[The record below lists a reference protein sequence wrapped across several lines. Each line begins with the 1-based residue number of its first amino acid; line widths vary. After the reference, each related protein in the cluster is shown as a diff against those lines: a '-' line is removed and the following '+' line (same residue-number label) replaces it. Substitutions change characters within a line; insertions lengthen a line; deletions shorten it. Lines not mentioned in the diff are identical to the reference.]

1 MLRFH
6 YPTEIDRMPTPARFL
21 TLAVIGLAA
30 AAAVWAAGPA
40 PAPPVEG
47 QDYRSLTPPRPTS
60 TPGKIEVVEFF
71 SYGCPHCAKF
81 NPLVSAWI
89 AKQPKDVAF
98 QRVAVS
104 YGRPQWMNLARAYYA
119 LQASGGLKQLDAA
132 LFRAIHDERQN
143 LFDEQSL
150 ADWVG
155 KQGGDATAFANAY
168 VSFGVNSETV
178 RADQMAEDFAID
190 AIPTLAVNGRYVVIS
205 PTQAADEEQTFRE
218 LLALA
223 DRVIAMARA
232 TSPRPA
238 VPAAAKAP
246 APKSR

>member
-1 MLRFH
+1 
-6 YPTEIDRMPTPARFL
+6 MPTPARFL
-21 TLAVIGLAA
+21 TLAAAIGLAA
-30 AAAVWAAGPA
+30 AAGISAAAAA

-60 TPGKIEVVEFF
+60 SPGKIEVVEFF
-71 SYGCPHCAKF
+71 SYACPHCAKF

-98 QRVAVS
+98 KRVAVS
-104 YGRPQWMNLARAYYA
+104 YGRPQWMNLSRAYYA
-119 LQASGGLKQLDAA
+119 LEATGGLNKLDAA

-155 KQGGDATAFANAY
+155 KQGGDAAAFANAY

-223 DRVIAMARA
+223 DRVIAVARSNA
-232 TSPRPA
+232 PKAPA
-238 VPAAAKAP
+238 AAAAKAP
-246 APKSR
+246 AKPR